1 MEEIIM
7 KKKLQICSIWLLVCL
22 CLFGCGKVPKK
33 LIGVWTNNTYTIT
46 FFPDGT
52 VYQHITNEEQE
63 ITFGQIG
70 IYDDDHIV
78 FTKSFDHDG
87 CIESYHSLGDVPES
101 SFVNTS
107 DSYKISLHG
116 DSIFEFISTD
126 FDEYSSSYTK
136 ISDEV
141 EKKKE
146 NPTDHDGKY
155 NFAAALR
162 DTEVPRNEI
171 DELYSLLENTEG
183 IYSVTYISAEQ
194 STQDFLN
201 DYFKDK
207 ELESTENFITI
218 PGYFEIIYY
227 KPYEKQ
233 VLSILKESPIIRS
246 ISASI
251 HP

>member
-1 MEEIIM
+1 M
-7 KKKLQICSIWLLVCL
+7 
-22 CLFGCGKVPKK
+22 
-33 LIGVWTNNTYTIT
+33 
-46 FFPDGT
+46 
-52 VYQHITNEEQE
+52 
-63 ITFGQIG
+63 
-70 IYDDDHIV
+70 
-78 FTKSFDHDG
+78 
-87 CIESYHSLGDVPES
+87 
-101 SFVNTS
+101 
-107 DSYKISLHG
+107 HG

-126 FDEYSSSYTK
+126 SDEYSSSYTK

-207 ELESTENFITI
+207 ELESTENFITRE
-218 PGYFEIIYY
+218 YHLTLTFFFMIYWFTG
-227 KPYEKQ
+227 
-233 VLSILKESPIIRS
+233 L
-246 ISASI
+246 
-251 HP
+251 